1 MTSKIKVLPDQ
12 FVFKQNDKGEAAY
25 LVISGSFNVIRDGK
39 KVGKISEG
47 EIFGELSLILGE
59 ERKASIK
66 AVTPSE
72 IVEIKPPALNELL
85 LSSSLELHKLIKT
98 FSIELAKDSNYKLPI
113 SNEGLKKLVKDEP
126 NVIRALALQLHH
138 RLSQMIYS

>member
-1 MTSKIKVLPDQ
+1 MTTKIKILPDQ
-12 FVFKQNDKGEAAY
+12 FVFKQGDEGVAAY
-25 LVISGSFNVIRDGK
+25 LVISGSFNVERDGE

-66 AVTPSE
+66 AVTPAE
-72 IVEIKPPALNELL
+72 IVEIKPSALNELL
-85 LSSSLELHKLIKT
+85 LSSSLKLHKLIKE
-98 FSIELAKDSNYKLPI
+98 FSVELSKDSGYKLPI
-113 SNEGLKKLVKDEP
+113 SSEDLKKLVKDEP

>member
-1 MTSKIKVLPDQ
+1 MTTKIKILPDQ
-12 FVFKQNDKGEAAY
+12 FVFTQGDKGDAAY
-25 LVISGSFNVIRDGK
+25 LVISGSFNVERDGY

-59 ERKASIK
+59 ERKAGIK
-66 AVTPSE
+66 AVTPAE
-72 IVEIKPPALNELL
+72 IVEIKPSALNELL
-85 LSSSLELHKLIKT
+85 LSSSLELHKLIKE
-98 FSIELAKDSNYKLPI
+98 FAIELAKKSDYNLPI
-113 SNEGLKKLVKDEP
+113 SSDNLKKLVKDEP

>member
-1 MTSKIKVLPDQ
+1 MTSKIKILPDQ
-12 FVFKQNDKGEAAY
+12 LVFKQGDKGDAAY
-25 LVISGSFNVIRDGK
+25 LVISGSFNVERNGV

-72 IVEIKPPALNELL
+72 IVEIKPSALNELL
-85 LSSSLELHKLIKT
+85 LSSSFELHKLIKE
-98 FSIELAKDSNYKLPI
+98 FSVELSKDSDYKLPI
-113 SNEGLKKLVKDEP
+113 SHEDLKKLVKNEP
-126 NVIRALALQLHH
+126 NVIRALALQIHH

>member
-1 MTSKIKVLPDQ
+1 MTTKIKILPDQ
-12 FVFKQNDKGEAAY
+12 FVFKQGEKGNAAY
-25 LVISGSFNVIRDGK
+25 LVISGSFNVERDGD

-66 AVTPSE
+66 AVTPAE
-72 IVEIKPPALNELL
+72 IVEIKPSALNELL
-85 LSSSLELHKLIKT
+85 LSSSLELHKLIKK
-98 FSIELAKDSNYKLPI
+98 FAIELAKNSDYNLPI
-113 SNEGLKKLVKDEP
+113 SNDNLKKLVKDEP